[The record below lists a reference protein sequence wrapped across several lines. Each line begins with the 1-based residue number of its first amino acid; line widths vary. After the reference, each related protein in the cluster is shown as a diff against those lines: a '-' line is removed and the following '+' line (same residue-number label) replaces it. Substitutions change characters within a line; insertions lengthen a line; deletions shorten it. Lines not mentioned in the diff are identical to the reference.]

1 MGRGWCRYLDSE
13 EEPLKRVGNAKGECE
28 GMIKS
33 SWRSSLQEP
42 RERWWQDVEDINLIR
57 KQKEGRGEF
66 LKKGLDTHLF
76 KSLGFGIDWFCLR
89 HVRLEKLGDPKRNHM
104 DWMIRRGRLRALSLS
119 IFGSR
124 SPGKMVA
131 YHNVFVFDMLA
142 FRAKS
147 GSSVCW
153 VLAEQDAL
161 NETRSELGRRD
172 NSANRQQSRTIGC
185 ELSARALRPLYI
197 GQNPTSLEY
206 F

>member
-1 MGRGWCRYLDSE
+1 MDGMGRGWCRYLDSE

-104 DWMIRRGRLRALSLS
+104 DWMIRRGRLRALSLNFW
-119 IFGSR
+119 I
-124 SPGKMVA
+124 P
-131 YHNVFVFDMLA
+131 LA
-142 FRAKS
+142 WENGGLSQRLRIRHVGLPCKERKFCLLGLGRTGRAK
-147 GSSVCW
+147 
-153 VLAEQDAL
+153 
-161 NETRSELGRRD
+161 
-172 NSANRQQSRTIGC
+172 
-185 ELSARALRPLYI
+185 
-197 GQNPTSLEY
+197 
-206 F
+206 